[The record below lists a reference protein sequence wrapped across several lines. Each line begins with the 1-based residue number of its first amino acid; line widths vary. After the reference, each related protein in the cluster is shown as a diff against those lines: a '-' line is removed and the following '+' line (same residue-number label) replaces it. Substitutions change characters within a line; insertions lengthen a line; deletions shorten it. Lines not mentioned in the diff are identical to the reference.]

1 MSVQADRLDRAV
13 SRPAAPVPSPFP
25 SAVSSRIVSDR
36 RVARAVAGRIP
47 VIV

>member
-1 MSVQADRLDRAV
+1 MSVQADRLDRSV
-13 SRPAAPVPSPFP
+13 SRPAAPIFFPFQ
-25 SAVSSRIVSDR
+25 SAVSSRIVSDH